1 MDLIIFDKDGVLL
14 NLTKTWLPVAIDIT
28 HLLSKLTEHEFA
40 PDVFQS
46 IIGISEQTGT
56 IDPDGLFAAGTFL
69 DQQAAC
75 LAKAPALKAHFEDPS
90 YRESVMEIVRRN
102 GQRGPV
108 PHGDIETSLSQ
119 LKSDGFK
126 LAILTNDSHASATN
140 AMARLGV
147 TDYFEMIVGF
157 DSGYGGKPA
166 PQGYHAICEAC
177 GIDAS
182 RSIMV
187 GDTGADVN
195 VAAAAG
201 AGLFVGI
208 SELYPRPTK
217 ALANSKHILPSI
229 EGLSP
234 LLNGILR

>member
-14 NLTKTWLPVAIDIT
+14 DLTKTWLPVAIDIT
-28 HLLSKLTEHEFA
+28 HLLSKLTNYEFEA
-40 PDVFQS
+40 DIFQS
-46 IIGISEQTGT
+46 IIGISEHSGK

-75 LAKAPALKAHFEDPS
+75 LAKAPSLKAHFEDPS
-90 YRESVMEIVRRN
+90 YREAIMEIVKRN

-108 PHGDIETSLSQ
+108 PHGDIEKSLRQ
-119 LKSDGFK
+119 LKSDGFQ
-126 LAILTNDSHASATN
+126 LAILTNDSQASAQN

-166 PQGYHAICEAC
+166 PQGYHAICQQC
-177 GIDAS
+177 GIQAEK
-182 RSIMV
+182 SIMV

-195 VAAAAG
+195 VAEAAG
-201 AGLFVGI
+201 AGLFIGI
-208 SELYPRPTK
+208 SELYPKPTK
-217 ALANSKHILPSI
+217 ALANTPHILPSI
-229 EGLSP
+229 EGLPP
-234 LLNGILR
+234 LLHGLLR

>member
-14 NLTKTWLPVAIDIT
+14 DLTKTWLPVAIDIT
-28 HLLSKLTEHEFA
+28 HLLSKLTNYEFEA
-40 PDVFQS
+40 DIFQS
-46 IIGISEQTGT
+46 IIGISEHTGK

-75 LAKAPALKAHFEDPS
+75 LAKAPSLKPHFEDAS
-90 YRESVMEIVRRN
+90 YREAITQIVKRN
-102 GQRGPV
+102 GERGPV
-108 PHGDIETSLSQ
+108 AHGDIETSLRQ
-119 LKSDGFK
+119 LKSDGFR
-126 LAILTNDSHASATN
+126 LAILTNDNQASAQN

-157 DSGYGGKPA
+157 DTGYGGKPA
-166 PQGYHAICEAC
+166 PQGYHAICQKC
-177 GIDAS
+177 GISADK
-182 RSIMV
+182 SIMV

-195 VAAAAG
+195 VAKAAG

-208 SELYPRPTK
+208 SELYPKPTK
-217 ALANSKHILPSI
+217 ALANSPHILPSI

-234 LLNGILR
+234 LLKGLLR